1 MLESYHIKRNIY
13 TVPTKLT
20 AYKKQTAGAPINV
33 VENFIE
39 WDDPYKF
46 FSFWNIID
54 FLRNFKLTK

>member
-1 MLESYHIKRNIY
+1 MLESYYIKNRKYIPPITLSAY
-13 TVPTKLT
+13 T
-20 AYKKQTAGAPINV
+20 KQPAGAPVNV
-33 VENFIE
+33 VEGFIE